1 MVNYKF
7 SLGAMGDFSA
17 GLQGSKMHYNDVN
30 RGDGLGLIPRQFF
43 FLPPWRATVSL
54 DWSLGDFSS
63 VLVGNGM
70 AAAPIFFDNAPF
82 ESRIGSFVTW
92 DLQFG
97 WDMPGDGKLT
107 IGARNI
113 FDRDPPLEPTLSV
126 FSNDLHDI
134 YGRVPY
140 IRFEKNL

>member
-1 MVNYKF
+1 MVNYQF
-7 SLGAMGDFSA
+7 SLGAVGDFGA
-17 GLQGSKMHYNDVN
+17 KFQGSKMHYNDID
-30 RGDGLGLIPRQFF
+30 RGDGLGLIPKQFF

-70 AAAPIFFDNAPF
+70 AAAPIFFDGAPF

-97 WDMPGDGKLT
+97 WDTPGDGKLT

-113 FDRDPPLEPTLSV
+113 FDRDPPLEEI
-126 FSNDLHDI
+126 FSFYSNQLHDI

-140 IRFEKNL
+140 IRYEKNL